1 MRRAVLSFSIF
12 VFGSLVLGASGCSSS
27 STPSGH
33 DGSDANNGDTGVVSC
48 GTATCGQGELCCAG
62 ADLYCTPTCTR
73 VTSCPVLGRPCLV
86 PPDAGEPADSGSEI
100 DAQPTAD
107 AGTTDAQPGGSSWYL
122 TCGDPVCQAPE
133 SDAGLTDADGG
144 ACPAIGSSCS
154 TLGAQCGTRNPAVAC
169 GANEVCAA
177 KDPRSGL
184 GGCPISSRQFKDG
197 IDYLDSAQLE
207 QLHDQTLR
215 IRLATYNYK
224 AAYADPKPRRL
235 GFIIEDNPASPAV
248 DPSHDSIE
256 MYGYL
261 SMIVATMQ
269 VQEKEIASLKQQL
282 AETRRSACPTR
293 GK

>member
-1 MRRAVLSFSIF
+1 MRHGVLSLSIF
-12 VFGSLVLGASGCSSS
+12 AFGGLVVGASACSSS
-27 STPSGH
+27 SMPTGQ
-33 DGSDANNGDTGVVSC
+33 DGADANNGDTGGASC
-48 GTATCGQGELCCAG
+48 GTTTCGQGELCCAG
-62 ADLYCTPTCTR
+62 AGPNCTPTCTR
-73 VTSCPVLGRPCLV
+73 VTSCPALGRCVV
-86 PPDAGEPADSGSEI
+86 PSDAGEPADSGSEI
-100 DAQPTAD
+100 DAQPAAD
-107 AGTTDAQPGGSSWYL
+107 AGSTDAQPGSSSWYL

-133 SDAGLTDADGG
+133 SDAGLTDPDGG
-144 ACPAIGSSCS
+144 ACPALGSNCS
-154 TLGAQCGTRNPAVAC
+154 LGAQCGTRSPAIAC

-197 IDYLDSAQLE
+197 IDYLDPAQLE

-235 GFIIEDNPASPAV
+235 GFIIEDNPSSPAV
-248 DPSHDSIE
+248 DPAHDSIE

-261 SMIVATMQ
+261 SMVVATMQ

-282 AETRRSACPTR
+282 AETRQSACR
-293 GK
+293 SHVK